1 MGVLIA
7 DYWIIGK
14 GKPERFAI
22 RDGFYAPGLISFLVG
37 ALVACMTG
45 GTFASISFLSFLN
58 LPFFIGP
65 INGII
70 VAMVIYTVIAK
81 AIGQKAA
88 K

>member
-14 GKPERFAI
+14 GELQNFEI
-22 RDGFYAPGLISFLVG
+22 RDGFYAPGLISFILG
-37 ALVACMTG
+37 ALIACMTG
-45 GTFASISFLSFLN
+45 GTFASIPLLAFLN
-58 LPFFIGP
+58 VPFFIGP

-70 VAMVIYTVIAK
+70 VAMVAYVAIAK
-81 AIGQKAA
+81 AVPQKAS